1 MLCSCERRLGMPTKI
16 PHFFCNKIHG
26 ITRYQLAILLLLFPL
41 LIGQSRFQ
49 GRNFKPN
56 TARSPAPLRDLLW
69 HGLEIWR
76 PRLSILRAA
85 FHATAGKG
93 PFAACPRWHSVP
105 LQDDGDSS
113 PLHEEKAL
121 LELDGA
127 IGQCLAKWLGWLGSV
142 SSLAFTGFYSG
153 YDSFLKRWIPES
165 WVSILKFSDLG
176 CFGTP
181 ILGNVHIFYI
191 ST

>member
-16 PHFFCNKIHG
+16 PHFFLQQNTWNYTLPSWLSFYFCSHYSSGKADFRVG
-26 ITRYQLAILLLLFPL
+26 ISSQTLPDLQHHFATSCDMARYGGLVSAFCGPRSTPLQVKAHSQPAPGGIRSHSRMTAILRRCMRRKLCW
-41 LIGQSRFQ
+41 SSM
-49 GRNFKPN
+49 
-56 TARSPAPLRDLLW
+56 ARLD
-69 HGLEIWR
+69 
-76 PRLSILRAA
+76 
-85 FHATAGKG
+85 
-93 PFAACPRWHSVP
+93 SVW
-105 LQDDGDSS
+105 
-113 PLHEEKAL
+113 
-121 LELDGA
+121 
-127 IGQCLAKWLGWLGSV
+127 AKWLGWLGSV